1 MKNVPE
7 KRTGITLRIPFALKE
22 KMEIVARI
30 NKRSMTKEIEI
41 ALEKYVEALDNQDT
55 TVAS

>member
-22 KMEIVARI
+22 KIEIIAQV

-41 ALEKYVEALDNQDT
+41 ALEKYVEAFDNRDT